1 MMMTHEIYGAA
12 CLHHSVALQGYVF
25 FKVQMD
31 LGYSLTNIPAG
42 RTDMFPAH
50 SRKNNVTVTKGKV
63 RSKDKHLFADCDTR
77 PIDQGQHCLYLVLA
91 ALLSTDQYL
100 SVYDAMETAFQ
111 TWWFLWPKTQFIHL
125 NSYVH

>member
-1 MMMTHEIYGAA
+1 MMMMIHEIYGAA

-42 RTDMFPAH
+42 CTHTFPGH
-50 SRKNNVTVTKGKV
+50 SCKDNVTVRKGKV
-63 RSKDKHLFADCDTR
+63 RGKDKHLFAVCDTR
-77 PIDQGQHCLYLVLA
+77 AIDQGQHCLYLVLA

-100 SVYDAMETAFQ
+100 SVYDAMKTAFQ
-111 TWWFLWPKTQFIHL
+111 LGGSCGQGHSSSI
-125 NSYVH
+125 